1 MTERVQ
7 PLELLLDSLSPEEI
21 CAGIYDLLQALVFLH
36 ERVSKKEHQG
46 VLFPVCGHKP
56 FGVAFNLS
64 SFFHQG
70 KSSHNNVC
78 ISSVYV
84 SEDGHWKL
92 GGMETVCKFSEA
104 TPEVRGRNKTDVL
117 PRM

>member
-1 MTERVQ
+1 MLYTVDNVV
-7 PLELLLDSLSPEEI
+7 LLNNYCDADVDVSLI
-21 CAGIYDLLQALVFLH
+21 
-36 ERVSKKEHQG
+36 
-46 VLFPVCGHKP
+46 
-56 FGVAFNLS
+56 N
-64 SFFHQG
+64 HQG

-104 TPEVRGRNKTDVL
+104 TPEVRDQIRC
-117 PRM
+117 RMFVQRSLTSNFYWTHGPDIT

>member
-1 MTERVQ
+1 M
-7 PLELLLDSLSPEEI
+7 DM
-21 CAGIYDLLQALVFLH
+21 FLTY
-36 ERVSKKEHQG
+36 
-46 VLFPVCGHKP
+46 F
-56 FGVAFNLS
+56 
-64 SFFHQG
+64 QG

-104 TPEVRGRNKTDVL
+104 TPEVRA
-117 PRM
+117 